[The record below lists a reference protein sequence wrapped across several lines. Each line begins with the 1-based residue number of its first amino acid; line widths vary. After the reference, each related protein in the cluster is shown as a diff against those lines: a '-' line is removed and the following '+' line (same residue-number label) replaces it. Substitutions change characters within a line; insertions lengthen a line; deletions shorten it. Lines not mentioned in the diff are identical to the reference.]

1 MPQRRPPADIRP
13 AESEPS
19 SDRFL
24 AVRQLLAAPPS
35 SAAWQIHHIDIT
47 CDGCEQEPIVGA
59 RYRCSVC
66 QDRDLCARC
75 YQALIAARVQGQ
87 RETGGAL
94 TSGDAGGVVA
104 GSQVRRFG
112 HKCGVNSN
120 NSEWNPGV
128 FCMPGFARSIIRR
141 SQLLLIGGCCLRQI
155 RS

>member
-1 MPQRRPPADIRP
+1 MPQRRPQADIRP

-19 SDRFL
+19 IDRFL

-47 CDGCEQEPIVGA
+47 CDGCEQEPIIGA

-112 HKCGVNSN
+112 HRCGV
-120 NSEWNPGV
+120 
-128 FCMPGFARSIIRR
+128 I
-141 SQLLLIGGCCLRQI
+141 LLEQ
-155 RS
+155 